1 MREQSNKSGLLFTF
15 ILILIIIIQTQF
27 TSAVEFRRISE
38 SYDTDWINSSFD
50 VGSDWYFNSSG
61 DDSDVEYMIDDVS
74 KQAKFT
80 VVGDSRTFNMINSTP
95 DITDWTTIPNPL
107 IPNFPDFYEINSSG
121 FHVSHNWNET
131 QDSTSNNPSVRWLRN
146 INMQADMSDYEITS
160 VNLSAIFDATVED
173 KKFNATEW
181 TPYPGNDERNGGIE
195 VSGDVTLGNW
205 NGTGFDPQYASGD
218 FARFY
223 ILMSDLA
230 KNKEYQVAFNQTINL
245 GQDEPSITNITNNL
259 INSVDESTLIFY
271 LTSVLGSDNHN
282 FSITVGIDIYCE
294 DNIFEADVDYW
305 KSLIIKSVN
314 LSFTYEKKINQPTS
328 VSLTSTSNALKED
341 NYINLH
347 PGTPSLT
354 VNNASFNFIYIIS
367 REWPISSPNSEF
379 RYYIND
385 IAHTETTKLS
395 NGLITWQNASIDEFN
410 VLNLIPRDENIS
422 ITLQIYLADNFLLD
436 ENIQISIDDVK
447 LRIGY
452 TVTWTE
458 EVSTINWIP
467 LIVILVMAIIILIGG
482 FASYQFYFRFPP
494 MVRDIKKIRGKI
506 DKERETEQMD
516 VMKRDAIVEKILDD
530 KLKETNI
537 TAVKTKKIEYT
548 EIKEDLNLTE
558 EKKADEITESK
569 IMSAIEKAK
578 KKADN
583 PKE

>member
-1 MREQSNKSGLLFTF
+1 MF
-15 ILILIIIIQTQF
+15 IIIFVIQTPF
-27 TSAVEFRRISE
+27 SSAVEFRIISE
-38 SYDTDWINSSFD
+38 SYDTEWINSSFD
-50 VGSDWYFNSSG
+50 DSSIWNFDSMG
-61 DDSDVEYMIDDVS
+61 DDSDVEFMIDDVS
-74 KQAKFT
+74 KQAEIT
-80 VVGDSRTFNMINSTP
+80 IVGDRRTFNLINSTP
-95 DITDWTTIPNPL
+95 HVTDWIAVPNPL
-107 IPNFPDFYEINSSG
+107 IPNFPDYYEINSSG
-121 FHVSHNWNET
+121 FHVSHNWNEELN
-131 QDSTSNNPSVRWLRN
+131 STSNNPSVRWARN
-146 INMQADMSDYEITS
+146 INMQEDMSDFEITS
-160 VNLSAIFDATVED
+160 VNLSAVFNAAVED
-173 KKFNATEW
+173 RKLNLTYFDSSTSE
-181 TPYPGNDERNGGIE
+181 DNGGIE
-195 VSGDVTLGNW
+195 VTGDGTLGYWYNIT
-205 NGTGFDPQYASGD
+205 GFYPQYGFDPQFASGD

-223 ILMSDLA
+223 ILMSDLDN
-230 KNKEYQVAFNQTINL
+230 NKEYQVAFNQTIDL
-245 GQDEPSITNITNNL
+245 GQDDPAIITIPDSL
-259 INSVDESTLIFY
+259 INVVDENALIFY
-271 LTSVLGSDNHN
+271 LSSALGTDNHN
-282 FSITVGIDIYCE
+282 FSISVGIDIYCE
-294 DNIFEADVDYW
+294 DNVYGADIDYW

-314 LSFTYEKKINQPTS
+314 FSFTYEKKINQLNS
-328 VSLTSTSNALKED
+328 VSLTSTSNALNED

-347 PGTPSLT
+347 PGSPSLT
-354 VNNASFNFIYIIS
+354 VNTASFNFIYSIN

-395 NGLITWQNASIDEFN
+395 NGLITWQNASINDFN
-410 VLNLIPRDENIS
+410 ILNLIQKDENIS
-422 ITLQIYLADNFLLD
+422 LTLQIYLADNFLLG

-458 EVSTINWIP
+458 EVSAINWIP
-467 LIVILVMAIIILIGG
+467 LIVILLMAIVILIGG

-516 VMKRDAIVEKILDD
+516 VMNRDAIVEKILDD

-558 EKKADEITESK
+558 EKKADENTDSK